1 MKQSNDH
8 LKLLVLLLILIF
20 LTVLV
25 SVDRSTLAQATPD
38 KETIKKSGEKIET
51 PPASGQQREL
61 APAESNISIA
71 SIAEKNIF
79 NPERRDFPVQ
89 AGLKPVAR
97 PRIILYG
104 VTIAGDYQSA
114 SVVNPGRS
122 LHKGE
127 RETITLR
134 IGEQIGGYKLAKVWS
149 DRITME
155 AEGDSFEVLLYDSR
169 EVKKRGDAKTDN
181 RPTAVTNPFGVPVE
195 APTPTPPTTAEKP
208 RVAVQERVS
217 TPTPIPSPA
226 PPLIPPSGFR
236 LGRRIYV
243 PPEAPAPQG
252 SPATQGVPAPTQ
264 PGVPTSPGTSPQG
277 TGGN

>member
-1 MKQSNDH
+1 MKQSTGH
-8 LKLLVLLLILIF
+8 LKLLFLLLTLIF
-20 LTVLV
+20 LAVLV
-25 SVDRSTLAQATPD
+25 SVDRSAFAQSTPD
-38 KETIKKSGEKIET
+38 KETIKKSGERTET
-51 PPASGQQREL
+51 LPASGRQPEL
-61 APAESNISIA
+61 APAQSNVSTA

-79 NPERRDFPVQ
+79 NPERRDFPIQ
-89 AGLKPVAR
+89 AGLKPVVR

-114 SVVNPGRS
+114 SVVNPGRA

-134 IGEQIGGYKLAKVWS
+134 IGEQIGGYKLAKVWA
-149 DRITME
+149 DRITLE

-181 RPTAVTNPFGVPVE
+181 KPTAVTNPFVAPAE

-208 RVAVQERVS
+208 KVAVQERVA
-217 TPTPIPSPA
+217 TPTPTPSPTA
-226 PPLIPPSGFR
+226 PSIPPPGYR
-236 LGRRIYV
+236 LGRRRYY
-243 PPEAPAPQG
+243 PPGTPAQQG
-252 SPATQGVPAPTQ
+252 SPVTQGVPAPTQ